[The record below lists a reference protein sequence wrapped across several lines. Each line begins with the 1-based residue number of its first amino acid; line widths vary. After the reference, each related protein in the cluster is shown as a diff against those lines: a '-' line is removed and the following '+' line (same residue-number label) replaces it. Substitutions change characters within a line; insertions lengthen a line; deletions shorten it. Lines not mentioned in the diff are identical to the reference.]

1 MAKNYDL
8 FLERM
13 KQKYNVPQTTYKPQ
27 TALQKQNTLSKT
39 KDTFYNPSKA
49 AEPQKQ
55 NGFDDLNLWNKF
67 GAMYHQ
73 ARTSFE
79 TSFLDLGEGV
89 IDAILTGV
97 GSFADWIG
105 ADGLSDTMT
114 DWTKAEWLSAL
125 PEQDWFNDYFGLDF
139 LFSEQAQE
147 VGRRDEALPEIV
159 DNVASGIGS
168 AVGYGLLNMVPV
180 VGPALAW
187 MGGGGA
193 AAEQALNEG
202 ASNTEAM
209 LYGGAVGGVEF
220 ATEKFLG
227 KGLEKV
233 GLGLGKF
240 AGWGKGTS
248 TTAKQVGKSSLSKIA
263 SNFGKNFFEEG
274 MEEVVSEI
282 VDPLLKKGTYK
293 RDESLK
299 ELWGEQ
305 VTAEN
310 LIQTFLIGG
319 LTGGVMEGA
328 NIAGGIVSS
337 GGIKN
342 WDIRQEAQQLQII
355 NSQMEQ
361 AILEGDEQKLKQ
373 LQAQKEQ
380 AIKSVETKFDNFVN
394 DLKNKPKAKG
404 LESTLQYA
412 TQRDM
417 SQEDITLQ
425 AAEKVLNGVKNKKIV
440 DDNGKKTE
448 VKKINVEYSGNDANG
463 KQVASHYNP
472 NNNTVYLNKE
482 NLKTITSALE
492 TISHEVGH
500 AIHTSGLNT
509 NFINQMITNFNDFDS
524 LIDNQANKGKV
535 NSIEDVISYYEN
547 EKGYGKVLEDSNLL
561 KQRMQENNISK
572 EQAYQELRDNYMLEE
587 IANDI
592 FSKKYFSNLLELQ
605 AVISGAKPNK
615 IRKIKEAYRK
625 LYANT
630 NNKPENYKEVMKIFT
645 DGINQNYER
654 FYENLEK
661 NQKAQEEQT
670 TDKKYKLAKNKKV
683 EVDNK
688 GNVIPQ
694 KMVERTKNSKVRDEN
709 GNLVRAY
716 HTAPASAAGFTVFD
730 ANQGNEHYRYKGKY
744 VNFFTN
750 DYKMSA
756 SYGRTVDDI
765 PSTPVDFNPYKNNQ
779 QEFKEID
786 EKIDEYYD
794 SLLEEIKQEF
804 NNKDAYLDKKLD
816 KKAIKD
822 KIKKLNKL
830 MSFIDDETK
839 IEFVDDAQY
848 VALDI
853 NGHNDTIGFSP
864 TTGEALYEFDKN
876 YDSHYGFE
884 IKPSPLFES
893 NYFDETTIDTPFA
906 VTNIF
911 NISYSLENYK
921 DYISAIKFI
930 HSFRYR
936 ALSLYNHNIV
946 GGIYSTYLNIE
957 NPLIIEG
964 NGSWWN
970 EIKFDELN
978 QKKTKLKENNAQSIK
993 KIDNSVNYFYNLDNN
1008 NYNYDEVV
1016 ENVIKEI
1023 NNLKGF
1029 KIKKSGNNFSI
1040 NEMISFS
1047 ILSKKEF
1054 DNINLILENYKKYI
1068 NQGYNKKDS
1077 FYKSVIKFGD
1087 ILSDN
1092 FDYLNDG
1099 IEEFI
1104 KVYEIDKTIENDYI
1118 DIDGNYT
1125 YIALTENYIT
1135 MLEDILEVNKSTL
1148 LELPQQLYRINDLI
1162 KETSTTNDIV
1172 KWAIKQGDKYDG
1184 VIFKNIKDY
1193 GSIDEEEVSPNDVY
1207 VTIKSPNQIKDI
1219 RNENPTDDYDIRY
1232 KLSDALNT
1240 VKSLEDYSDTR
1251 SFRKKGYS
1259 LTWYDERLQKLIEQS
1274 SSKTNDNYYNKATM
1288 YISPQEFLALTLK
1301 EEHYET
1307 IEKEVKNYSKE
1318 EKNKVIQ
1325 AISKEPI
1332 WLDIDMNSGKVVG
1345 HEGRHRMYILME
1357 NNFTNVQIEIRP
1369 KNKDENKFEKPRKLI
1384 GQYDEN
1390 IKVNTLNM
1398 LPLNEKNIQNIKR
1411 LTYMN
1416 RRELDVRYKLSD
1428 DIKTP
1433 SDVQKA
1439 IETLATYE
1447 DQLQENKITQQQY
1460 DSRSKIYTRDINN
1473 TIKKAYEYLE
1483 NKYEQGLTQSEI
1495 DEAKAFNDLKNG
1507 WLPPE
1512 AKEYDF
1518 SKFANA
1524 KLVEG
1529 EQPQE
1534 ENKEVVNEP
1543 IQEKETPKLERNKDV
1558 DEKVT
1563 YDFSELKT
1571 KDDFLK
1577 VALDISKHLNQ
1588 VFNGTTEKRVSDTQ
1602 SLYTLKNTIESET
1615 ATNEQKQKA
1624 YDLYKE
1630 RYDLAVY
1637 YSKRFD
1643 ELIKVA
1649 KNVFPPISKN
1659 KDSKEFTKFQ
1669 KEFNE
1674 ARMNNGY
1681 MAVSSTYKTL
1691 SKPSDL
1697 TFAQIADEEVLKAQ
1711 KAELETVKENRKNYL
1726 KKIVKEYQLIDEEQK
1741 GKYERLLN
1749 EIKSLTIDN
1758 YKEQKSV
1765 IKEKLYDF
1773 EEQLKP
1779 NKAKLLNVNNKKES
1793 YTKKIDRKLKAYP
1806 NEVEKVKNSLNEL
1819 NKMIDELTIQNY
1831 ADEAT
1836 LSKIDKAYEQF
1847 EKLIESNENQSKQF
1861 DKDNAG
1867 HISAFD
1873 YHYKG
1878 LLNDFKVGE
1887 ELGKLEQKGK
1897 YKEAYEKGLE
1907 KLNSINNTIENS
1919 ENLKDP
1925 SSMGL
1930 KDLISH
1936 LKNEAQNQEK
1946 ELRPYIYDR
1955 IINDLETKLQEIE
1968 TKLAKLDEYVQK
1980 LEGLKTKKEQQDQKE
1995 KELKEAEE
2003 LKKKQEQE
2011 KKAQEEKQ
2019 KAEEE
2024 AKAKVEQE
2032 SKEKKETQSKPK
2044 TKKQPKEVIK
2054 FIRQTVYLHTE
2065 SAKSVKSE
2073 ADQTQLKKYTKQT
2086 CEDLIDMVGDMMST
2100 IGRKKRI
2107 KTRVYFSEGGKKKA
2121 IDDLFKA
2128 FNTLASDPKALTEKV
2143 IEILK
2148 TGMEFQ
2154 MPDYT
2159 IGAGKI
2165 KKQSRKVYMTDE
2177 NLWLQE
2183 DKKYVGMVELVNQEL
2198 IKIVQDTIEGK
2209 GNPTLLARE
2218 ISKRT
2223 QELEDRIAE
2232 LEDQIDILVDQ
2243 INNSKET
2250 VEVKIENATNNEELT
2265 KVNNELN
2272 KTNRKINQLEKEL
2285 QKFTSKKEKVISDLK
2300 TKNAELKTDL
2310 LKQTKQVEKITKE
2323 NIELKTDLEGQY
2335 KFTKNESNFLKRLM
2349 KDHFKLVGD
2358 MDLDTVKKVS
2368 EKYNKGDIDGVVDV
2382 LIDFLKGS
2390 KVQQEALEFNEE
2402 TQKLETITEKVP
2414 FTDVYSDDL
2423 ISRYIEAFKQDIV
2436 DRINNK
2442 RTTKQSALP
2451 KALQEIEKLRT
2462 QIKTNK
2468 ETAKRLTIL
2477 KGLMKRINNLA
2488 RNKRPSALFN
2498 NIDKRFEAIAEQLGR
2513 YSQTTMLNGNFREI
2527 LKEFKKFLTEDRFDG
2542 QTFQEMTG
2550 LEFPQELFEQLDQ
2563 LENVQGQIT
2572 LDELDLY
2579 NKILSAIEV
2588 YISKGTG
2595 SKKITIDEKEYILEE
2610 YVAEAIKEQQEILN
2624 KIGIDAE
2631 HFGKLLQTVDPRVVF
2646 KILSGF
2652 NENSKLYKLFEELQ
2666 KGDTNSMSMQMEL
2679 QEKLVEFNKKHKKF
2693 KKKVLG
2699 KKVEING
2706 INATNGQFISIYKSL
2721 QREHAKKHILNSG
2734 IDLNGKVIRFT
2745 EQQLNDLE
2753 IAIENQLELK
2763 KDGSL
2768 MKEYFELTKDF
2779 FEKAGKVKAQIDELL
2794 YGYADIEQGEY
2805 FPIQISSLEF
2815 NRTLGE
2821 KKYVSKMAASFNYSW
2836 QKAVI
2841 GDLGAIKIG
2850 NVQDIIDLHSRQV
2863 ADYYGFGLPL
2873 DLFNQIYSFKVYDKN
2888 SNRFVNLKRLINDRF
2903 GTNKKTGKYL
2913 AEDYIKILFDDIRGV
2928 NTYTGEVDGLFKRI
2942 FGSLRKKYSTYIL
2955 GANLKTA
2962 GVQLAAIPAARK
2974 YLSLKSMRKALGKI
2988 DWDKYPLPKLGEYR
3002 TYDKTILKSET
3013 INDQISYIADKFGI
3027 IMTLTDQFTIK
3038 YAWKAALY
3046 ETNFDID
3053 KATKLFEKIVRE
3065 TQPQYSAIERSA
3077 LMRSS
3082 NDLVKLLTQFQSQNN
3097 KNFSTIMEMI
3107 YKAKYYKK
3115 LGIKLSKED
3124 VQQFR
3129 RSIESIVFQGVF
3141 ATAIA
3146 YLFKF
3151 LLHDLDDED
3160 LDPLTII
3167 GEFFNNNVLG
3177 LIPLMNNIKLDL
3189 TGEGKLGYIDIYETN
3204 LGMIDKLYDAVVSL
3218 GQWTNPDKTME
3229 SKIYNSMNTIGVVT
3243 GIPTENLYK
3252 YSMAILKWVP
3262 FTKDMAFSWDANI
3275 KGISM
3280 TNKSEIN
3287 EALKNGKIN
3296 VAKQYY
3302 QTYTSNI
3309 LELDDYTTNVLFN
3322 LYKKGFTNAYIK
3334 QIPKTL
3340 VIDNEQVQ
3348 IDRDKFIKTYSKLTP
3363 QLNKLVKST
3372 AFNSLTDEEKEKT
3385 LSKLINVYYS
3395 LAKKEQIENAE
3406 YSDLELIFKYCNNF
3420 KSTNLSYL
3428 VHISNIEETKTK
3440 TRKEMVQRYIQT
3452 LPLSAGEKYLL
3463 YVLSGYSISDKNR
3476 NILRSFLSASGMPTK
3491 QINILL
3497 G

>member
-1 MAKNYDL
+1 MSKNYDL

-27 TALQKQNTLSKT
+27 TALQKQNALSKNQ
-39 KDTFYNPSKA
+39 DTFYNPSQA
-49 AEPQKQ
+49 QAQQPQVEQ
-55 NGFDDLNLWNKF
+55 ESNFDKLNWWNKF

-73 ARTSFE
+73 ARTSVE

-97 GSFADWIG
+97 GSVADWIG

-227 KGLEKV
+227 KGLEKA

-248 TTAKQVGKSSLSKIA
+248 TAAKNVGKSALSKIA

-274 MEEVVSEI
+274 MEEVVSEL

-305 VTAEN
+305 ITAEN
-310 LIQTFLIGG
+310 LIETFLIGG

-328 NIAGGIVSS
+328 NIAGGIVTS

-342 WDIRQEAQQLQII
+342 WNIRQEAQQLQII
-355 NSQMEQ
+355 NAQMEQ
-361 AILEGDEQKLKQ
+361 AILEGDEQKLNQ
-373 LQAQKEQ
+373 LQVQKNQ
-380 AIKSVETKFDNFVN
+380 AIKKVEQKFEEFVKETEANPKLRKEVARAEYEVQRDTTREENIASAYEKAIRKSNIGVETVDVDENGNKIESHYDPN
-394 DLKNKPKAKG
+394 KNK
-404 LESTLQYA
+404 
-412 TQRDM
+412 
-417 SQEDITLQ
+417 
-425 AAEKVLNGVKNKKIV
+425 
-440 DDNGKKTE
+440 
-448 VKKINVEYSGNDANG
+448 
-463 KQVASHYNP
+463 
-472 NNNTVYLNKE
+472 VYLNKQDMDTLD
-482 NLKTITSALE
+482 NALN
-492 TISHEVGH
+492 TLVHEVGH
-500 AIHTSGLNT
+500 AIHTSGVNT
-509 NFINQMITNFNDFDS
+509 NFINQMVTGFTDFDK
-524 LIDNQANKGKV
+524 LIDNEANKGKV
-535 NSIEDVISYYEN
+535 NNLEEMISYYET
-547 EKGYGKVLEDSNLL
+547 EKGYGKVLEDTNML
-561 KQRMQENNISK
+561 KELMIEKKISK
-572 EQAYQELRDNYMLEE
+572 EQAYKELRNDYMLEE

-592 FSKKYFSNLLELQ
+592 FRDYFKNPLELQ
-605 AVISGAKPNK
+605 AVLSNKKPSVIK
-615 IRKIKEAYRK
+615 KIKEAFRK
-625 LYANT
+625 LFSNT
-630 NNKPENYKEVMKIFT
+630 PNKPSNYKEVMQIFN
-645 DGINQNYER
+645 DGINQNYEN
-654 FYENLEK
+654 FVQNLETK
-661 NQKAQEEQT
+661 QV
-670 TDKKYKLAKNKKV
+670 DKKYKFISEAELENAVDSNGNKL
-683 EVDNK
+683 
-688 GNVIPQ
+688 
-694 KMVERTKNSKVRDEN
+694 SKEQIEFFKDSVVRDEN
-709 GNLVRAY
+709 GNLLIVY
-716 HTAPASAAGFTVFD
+716 HGTPNGEFYVFNSTKFVFLTNSKKVGESYTVNRDEKHSGTSPKLMELYVNITKPLIID
-730 ANQGNEHYRYKGKY
+730 ANGSNWNNIIFNRDS
-744 VNFFTN
+744 FTN
-750 DYKMSA
+750 TLP
-756 SYGRTVDDI
+756 SYVEDFIEFANGINEVYSQN
-765 PSTPVDFNPYKNNQ
+765 STPVSFEEVCEVFEYYGTFERSNTRKIV
-779 QEFKEID
+779 KISD
-786 EKIDEYYD
+786 EK
-794 SLLEEIKQEF
+794 LEINLFYGEKIVLNRNEF
-804 NNKDAYLDKKLD
+804 GFINVGDLQTALF
-816 KKAIKD
+816 
-822 KIKKLNKL
+822 KIK
-830 MSFIDDETK
+830 
-839 IEFVDDAQY
+839 
-848 VALDI
+848 
-853 NGHNDTIGFSP
+853 
-864 TTGEALYEFDKN
+864 EAK
-876 YDSHYGFE
+876 
-884 IKPSPLFES
+884 
-893 NYFDETTIDTPFA
+893 
-906 VTNIF
+906 TN
-911 NISYSLENYK
+911 
-921 DYISAIKFI
+921 
-930 HSFRYR
+930 
-936 ALSLYNHNIV
+936 
-946 GGIYSTYLNIE
+946 
-957 NPLIIEG
+957 
-964 NGSWWN
+964 
-970 EIKFDELN
+970 
-978 QKKTKLKENNAQSIK
+978 KLKEYLMSTDEIA
-993 KIDNSVNYFYNLDNN
+993 KI
-1008 NYNYDEVV
+1008 
-1016 ENVIKEI
+1016 
-1023 NNLKGF
+1023 
-1029 KIKKSGNNFSI
+1029 
-1040 NEMISFS
+1040 
-1047 ILSKKEF
+1047 
-1054 DNINLILENYKKYI
+1054 
-1068 NQGYNKKDS
+1068 
-1077 FYKSVIKFGD
+1077 
-1087 ILSDN
+1087 
-1092 FDYLNDG
+1092 
-1099 IEEFI
+1099 
-1104 KVYEIDKTIENDYI
+1104 VYSRNRY
-1118 DIDGNYT
+1118 
-1125 YIALTENYIT
+1125 
-1135 MLEDILEVNKSTL
+1135 
-1148 LELPQQLYRINDLI
+1148 
-1162 KETSTTNDIV
+1162 
-1172 KWAIKQGDKYDG
+1172 YDG
-1184 VIFKNIKDY
+1184 VIIKNVVDY
-1193 GSIDEEEVSPNDVY
+1193 GSGTEVEPSNIY
-1207 VTIKSPNQIKDI
+1207 VAFDSNQIKATD
-1219 RNENPTDDYDIRY
+1219 NYNPTENDDIRY
-1232 KLSDALNT
+1232 KLSELNNENDKDLEYIDVEEFDKINDDLLDEIDENILDDWLGELLLEEIAIDT
-1240 VKSLEDYSDTR
+1240 KNRRNRKWVEERNLEKQQKKDEYDSLSDEQKRNISLKKSYLRDY
-1251 SFRKKGYS
+1251 RKLVSK
-1259 LTWYDERLQKLIEQS
+1259 LNQKMSEQQ
-1274 SSKTNDNYYNKATM
+1274 K
-1288 YISPQEFLALTLK
+1288 EFFK
-1301 EEHYET
+1301 DS
-1307 IEKEVKNYSKE
+1307 IV
-1318 EKNKVIQ
+1318 
-1325 AISKEPI
+1325 
-1332 WLDIDMNSGKVVG
+1332 
-1345 HEGRHRMYILME
+1345 
-1357 NNFTNVQIEIRP
+1357 
-1369 KNKDENKFEKPRKLI
+1369 KNKDGLLIPMFHGTTNSDMYFFDGKKIGKNGTIRGHGFYLTNNLSYAESYTGEKGKVI
-1384 GQYDEN
+1384 MSFVN
-1390 IKVNTLNM
+1390 IKKPLSDWKQLIPKSDIKKFIRKVVDKTGEDWLSNYGDISSESYQTILDKAVDNLYKYNSSDAEIIESIFVESRMEYEDYFPKLTEILGYDGVIYDRAEGLITLAFNSNQIKDIENRQPTLN
-1398 LPLNEKNIQNIKR
+1398 K
-1411 LTYMN
+1411 
-1416 RRELDVRYKLSD
+1416 DVRYKLSD

-1433 SDVQKA
+1433 SDVQKV

-1447 DQLQENKITQQQY
+1447 DQLQDKKITQQQY

-1483 NKYEQGLTQSEI
+1483 GKYEKGLTQEEL
-1495 DEAKAFNDLKNG
+1495 DEAKAFDNLKNG

-1524 KLVEG
+1524 KLVES
-1529 EQPQE
+1529 EKAQE
-1534 ENKEVVNEP
+1534 ESKEEIVKEP
-1543 IQEKETPKLERNKDV
+1543 GQEKETPKLERNKDV

-1571 KDDFLK
+1571 KDDFIK

-1602 SLYTLKNTIESET
+1602 SLVALKNTIESET
-1615 ATNEQKQKA
+1615 TTNDQKQKA
-1624 YDLYKE
+1624 YELYKE
-1630 RYDLAVY
+1630 RYNLEVY

-1643 ELIKVA
+1643 ELVKVA

-1674 ARMNNGY
+1674 ARGNLGY
-1681 MAVSSTYKTL
+1681 TVISSSYKNLT
-1691 SKPSDL
+1691 KPSDL
-1697 TFAQIADEEVLKAQ
+1697 SFAQVADEEVLKAQ
-1711 KAELETVKENRKNYL
+1711 EEELKTIKENRKNNL
-1726 KKIVKEYQLIDEEQK
+1726 EKIVKEYQLIDEEQK

-1749 EIKSLTIDN
+1749 EIESLTIKN
-1758 YKEQKSV
+1758 YKAQKSV
-1765 IKEKLYDF
+1765 ITEKLYDF
-1773 EEQLKP
+1773 EEKLKP
-1779 NKAKLLNVNNKKES
+1779 NRAKLLNVNNKKES
-1793 YTKKIDRKLKAYP
+1793 YNKKIDRKLKAYP
-1806 NEVEKVKNSLNEL
+1806 NETEKVKNSLNEL

-1831 ADEAT
+1831 SDEAT
-1836 LSKIDKAYEQF
+1836 ISKIDKAYEQF
-1847 EKLIESNENQSKQF
+1847 EKLIELNDNQSKQF

-1867 HISAFD
+1867 YISAFD

-1878 LLNDFKVGE
+1878 LLNDFKVEE
-1887 ELGKLEQKGK
+1887 ELDKLEKKGK
-1897 YKEAYEKGLE
+1897 YKEAYEKGFE
-1907 KLNSINNTIENS
+1907 KLNSINNTIEKS
-1919 ENLKDP
+1919 ENLEDP

-1936 LKNEAQNQEK
+1936 LKKETQKQEK
-1946 ELRPYIYDR
+1946 ELSPYIYDR
-1955 IINDLETKLQEIE
+1955 VISDLETKLQEVE
-1968 TKLAKLDEYVQK
+1968 NKFAKLDEYVQK
-1980 LEGLKTKKEQQDQKE
+1980 LEGLKSKKEQQEQKE

-2011 KKAQEEKQ
+2011 KKVQEEKQ
-2019 KAEEE
+2019 KAEEQE
-2024 AKAKVEQE
+2024 NTKVEQGA
-2032 SKEKKETQSKPK
+2032 KEKKETQSKPK

-2107 KTRVYFSEGGKKKA
+2107 KTRVYFSEGSKKKA

-2128 FNTLASDPKALTEKV
+2128 FNTLANDPKVLTEKV
-2143 IEILK
+2143 VEILK

-2159 IGAGKI
+2159 IGANKI
-2165 KKQSRKVYMTDE
+2165 KKQSRKVYMTDG

-2209 GNPTLLARE
+2209 GNATTLAKE

-2223 QELEDRIAE
+2223 KALEDRIAE
-2232 LEDQIDILVDQ
+2232 LEDQIDILVDE

-2272 KTNRKINQLEKEL
+2272 KTNRKINKLEKEL
-2285 QKFTSKKEKVISDLK
+2285 QKFTSKKLKVISDLK

-2323 NIELKTDLEGQY
+2323 NIELKTNLEGVYQ
-2335 KFTKNESNFLKRLM
+2335 FRNTREEAFLKRLM
-2349 KDHFKLVGD
+2349 KKHFNLVGNV
-2358 MDLDTVKKVS
+2358 DLETIEKVS
-2368 EKYNKGDIDGVVDV
+2368 EKYNKGDIDGVVDI

-2402 TQKLETITEKVP
+2402 TQQLETIIEKVP

-2423 ISRYIEAFKQDIV
+2423 ISRYREAFKQDIV

-2462 QIKTNK
+2462 QIKTNT
-2468 ETAKRLTIL
+2468 ETAKRLTTL
-2477 KGLMKRINNLA
+2477 KGLMRRINNLA

-2513 YSQTTMLNGNFREI
+2513 YSQTTMLNGNFRGI

-2542 QTFQEMTG
+2542 QTYQQMTG

-2579 NKILSAIEV
+2579 NKILSAIEE
-2588 YISKGTG
+2588 YIKKGTG
-2595 SKKITIDEKEYILEE
+2595 QKLTNFKKSDGKTFYTVEEFVTEAAQEQEEILKKLG
-2610 YVAEAIKEQQEILN
+2610 IGKEQ
-2624 KIGIDAE
+2624 
-2631 HFGKLLQTVDPRVVF
+2631 FSKLLQTVDPRVVF

-2666 KGDTNSMSMQMEL
+2666 KGDTNSMAMQMEL
-2679 QEKLVEFNKKHKKF
+2679 QAKLVEFNKKHKKF

-2779 FEKAGKVKAQIDELL
+2779 FEKSGKVKAKIDELL
-2794 YGYADIEQGEY
+2794 YGYANIEKGEY

-2821 KKYVSKMAASFNYSW
+2821 KKFVSKMAASFNYSW
-2836 QKAVI
+2836 QNAVI

-2863 ADYYGFGLPL
+2863 ADYYGYGLPL
-2873 DLFNQIYSFKVYDKN
+2873 DMFNQIYSFKIYDKN

-2903 GTNKKTGKYL
+2903 GTNNKTGKYL

-2928 NTYTGEVDGLFKRI
+2928 NTYTGEVDGLFKRV
-2942 FGSLRKKYSTYIL
+2942 FGSLRKKYSTYVL

-2962 GVQLAAIPAARK
+2962 SVQLAAIPAARK
-2974 YLSLKSMRKALGKI
+2974 YLSLKSMAKGLGKI
-2988 DWDKYPLPKLGEYR
+2988 DWEKYPLPSLGKYR

-3013 INDQISYIADKFGI
+3013 INDQISEIADKFGI

-3046 ETNFDID
+3046 ETNFDTD

-3115 LGIKLSKED
+3115 LGMKLSKED

-3160 LDPLTII
+3160 LDPLVII
-3167 GEFFNNNVLG
+3167 GEFFSNNVLG

-3189 TGEGKLGYIDIYETN
+3189 TGEGKLGYVDIYETN

-3218 GQWTNPDKTME
+3218 WQWTNPDKTME
-3229 SKIYNSMNTIGVVT
+3229 SKIYNSMNTIGAVT

-3252 YSMAILKWVP
+3252 YSMAILKWLP
-3262 FTKDMAFSWDANI
+3262 FTKDEAFSWDANI

-3287 EALKNGKIN
+3287 EALQSGKIN
-3296 VAKQYY
+3296 VAQQYY

-3309 LELDDYTTNVLFN
+3309 LELDTYTTKVLFD
-3322 LYKKGFTNAYIK
+3322 LYKEGYTNAYIK
-3334 QIPKTL
+3334 QVPKTL
-3340 VIDNEQVQ
+3340 VVDNEQISV
-3348 IDRDKFIKTYSKLTP
+3348 DREKFMKTYSKLTP
-3363 QLNKLVKST
+3363 KLKKLVKN
-3372 AFNSLTDEEKEKT
+3372 AQFLSLEKEEKAKAI
-3385 LSKLINVYYS
+3385 SKLVDLYYS
-3395 LAKKEQIENAE
+3395 LAKKEIFGVGDEE
-3406 YSDLELIFKYCNNF
+3406 YTDLEYIAKYCNDFNQN
-3420 KSTNLSYL
+3420 TVSYL
-3428 VHISNIEETKTK
+3428 VHISNIEPTKLQ
-3440 TRKEMVQRYIQT
+3440 TRKELVQRYINS

-3463 YVLSGYSISDKNR
+3463 FVLSGYSISDKNR
-3476 NILRSFLSASGMPTK
+3476 NILRSFLSSRGMPTK
-3491 QINILL
+3491 QINLFFE
-3497 G
+3497 

>member
-49 AEPQKQ
+49 EEPQKQ

-97 GSFADWIG
+97 GSFADWVG
-105 ADGLSDTMT
+105 ADDLSDTMT
-114 DWTKAEWLSAL
+114 DWTKSEWLSAL

-193 AAEQALNEG
+193 AAEEALNEG

-248 TTAKQVGKSSLSKIA
+248 TTAKQVGKSALSKIA

-355 NSQMEQ
+355 NSQMEE
-361 AILEGDEQKLKQ
+361 AILKGDEQKLSQ

-535 NSIEDVISYYEN
+535 NSIEDVISYYEI

-661 NQKAQEEQT
+661 NQQAQKEQT
-670 TDKKYKLAKNKKV
+670 TDKKYKSLSEEELENAVDSNGNKLSK
-683 EVDNK
+683 EQ
-688 GNVIPQ
+688 I
-694 KMVERTKNSKVRDEN
+694 EYFKNSKVRDEN

-716 HTAPASAAGFTVFD
+716 HTSANAGFTIFD
-730 ANQGNEHYRYKGKY
+730 ANQDENDTGYYRYKGKY
-744 VNFFTN
+744 VSFFTN
-750 DYKMSA
+750 DYQMSS
-756 SYGRTVDDI
+756 SYVSSG
-765 PSTPVDFNPYKNNQ
+765 SPVDFDPYNPNT
-779 QEFKEID
+779 
-786 EKIDEYYD
+786 
-794 SLLEEIKQEF
+794 EEIQQK
-804 NNKDAYLDKKLD
+804 
-816 KKAIKD
+816 
-822 KIKKLNKL
+822 
-830 MSFIDDETK
+830 
-839 IEFVDDAQY
+839 
-848 VALDI
+848 
-853 NGHNDTIGFSP
+853 
-864 TTGEALYEFDKN
+864 
-876 YDSHYGFE
+876 
-884 IKPSPLFES
+884 
-893 NYFDETTIDTPFA
+893 
-906 VTNIF
+906 
-911 NISYSLENYK
+911 
-921 DYISAIKFI
+921 
-930 HSFRYR
+930 
-936 ALSLYNHNIV
+936 
-946 GGIYSTYLNIE
+946 GGIYFVYLNIE
-957 NPLIIEG
+957 KPLIIEG
-964 NGSWWN
+964 NNNGYSSIPFKELEN
-970 EIKFDELN
+970 SINSEVEKTISVVSSLINKNSDNTTFTNYENIQKGIIKELN
-978 QKKTKLKENNAQSIK
+978 NKKFGLDKFVYEDGYISVYKRGQYWSGFNLPTTDDYNKINDIIKKYKERISKNDTELVKQSI
-993 KIDNSVNYFYNLDNN
+993 L
-1008 NYNYDEVV
+1008 YDI
-1016 ENVIKEI
+1016 IKEVGNFSSNGTLGI
-1023 NNLKGF
+1023 FNFGIDMFVESYENSEITDKADDIILDLENLNKSISEDI
-1029 KIKKSGNNFSI
+1029 IKKMPKI
-1040 NEMISFS
+1040 
-1047 ILSKKEF
+1047 
-1054 DNINLILENYKKYI
+1054 
-1068 NQGYNKKDS
+1068 
-1077 FYKSVIKFGD
+1077 
-1087 ILSDN
+1087 
-1092 FDYLNDG
+1092 LNDS
-1099 IEEFI
+1099 
-1104 KVYEIDKTIENDYI
+1104 K
-1118 DIDGNYT
+1118 
-1125 YIALTENYIT
+1125 
-1135 MLEDILEVNKSTL
+1135 VNKF
-1148 LELPQQLYRINDLI
+1148 
-1162 KETSTTNDIV
+1162 TTNDIV
-1172 KWAIKQGDKYDG
+1172 NWALEQGEKYDG

-1193 GSIDEEEVSPNDVY
+1193 GKNGEILHKPNDVY
-1207 VTIKSPNQIKDI
+1207 VTLKSPNQIKDV
-1219 RNENPTDDYDIRY
+1219 RNQNPTDNYDI
-1232 KLSDALNT
+1232 
-1240 VKSLEDYSDTR
+1240 
-1251 SFRKKGYS
+1251 
-1259 LTWYDERLQKLIEQS
+1259 
-1274 SSKTNDNYYNKATM
+1274 
-1288 YISPQEFLALTLK
+1288 
-1301 EEHYET
+1301 
-1307 IEKEVKNYSKE
+1307 
-1318 EKNKVIQ
+1318 
-1325 AISKEPI
+1325 
-1332 WLDIDMNSGKVVG
+1332 
-1345 HEGRHRMYILME
+1345 
-1357 NNFTNVQIEIRP
+1357 
-1369 KNKDENKFEKPRKLI
+1369 
-1384 GQYDEN
+1384 
-1390 IKVNTLNM
+1390 
-1398 LPLNEKNIQNIKR
+1398 
-1411 LTYMN
+1411 
-1416 RRELDVRYKLSD
+1416 RYKLSD

-1439 IETLATYE
+1439 IETLSTYE

-1483 NKYEQGLTQSEI
+1483 GKYEQGLTQSEI
-1495 DEAKAFNDLKNG
+1495 DEAKAFDDLKNG

-1518 SKFANA
+1518 SKFTNA
-1524 KLVEG
+1524 KLVEKELTRQEKIDVMLKDKTKVDG
-1529 EQPQE
+1529 FLEVLWDIQIFEDLYEKYESFEDFFKENEGNSGLAYEYLNELSDKDIDKEYDWYLEQKSNQQTT
-1534 ENKEVVNEP
+1534 KP
-1543 IQEKETPKLERNKDV
+1543 IQEKETPKFERNKDV

-1571 KDDFLK
+1571 KDDFIK
-1577 VALDISKHLNQ
+1577 VALDIYKRLNQ
-1588 VFNGTTEKRVSDTQ
+1588 VFNGTTEKKVSDTQ
-1602 SLYTLKNTIESET
+1602 SLYALKSTIESET
-1615 ATNEQKQKA
+1615 ATNDQKQKA

-1643 ELIKVA
+1643 ELVKVA

-1674 ARMNNGY
+1674 ARANIGY
-1681 MAVSSTYKTL
+1681 MAISSTYKNL
-1691 SKPSDL
+1691 PKPSDL
-1697 TFAQIADEEVLKAQ
+1697 SFAQVADEEVLKA
-1711 KAELETVKENRKNYL
+1711 KKEELKTIKGNRKKHL
-1726 KKIVKEYQLIDEEQK
+1726 EKIVKEYQLIDEEQK
-1741 GKYERLLN
+1741 GKYDRLTK
-1749 EIKSLTIDN
+1749 EIESLTIEN

-1765 IKEKLYDF
+1765 ITEKLDKF
-1773 EEQLKP
+1773 EEELKP
-1779 NKAKLLNVNNKKES
+1779 NRAKLLNVNNKKES
-1793 YTKKIDRKLKAYP
+1793 YNKKIDRKLKAYP
-1806 NEVEKVKNSLNEL
+1806 NEEQKVKNSLNEL

-1836 LSKIDKAYEQF
+1836 ISKIDEAYKQF

-1867 HISAFD
+1867 YISAFD

-1919 ENLKDP
+1919 ESLEDP

-1936 LKNEAQNQEK
+1936 LKKEAQKQEK

-1955 IINDLETKLQEIE
+1955 VISDLETKLQEIE
-1968 TKLAKLDEYVQK
+1968 AKLAKLDEYVQK

-2003 LKKKQEQE
+2003 LKKKQKEE
-2011 KKAQEEKQ
+2011 KKALEEKQ

-2024 AKAKVEQE
+2024 AKAKAEQE
-2032 SKEKKETQSKPK
+2032 AKEKKEATTKTK

-2073 ADQTQLKKYTKQT
+2073 ADKTQLKKYTKQT

-2107 KTRVYFSEGGKKKA
+2107 KTRVYFAEGGKKKA

-2128 FNTLASDPKALTEKV
+2128 FNTLASDPKALSEKV

-2159 IGAGKI
+2159 ISLDKGKI

-2198 IKIVQDTIEGK
+2198 VKMVQDTIEGK
-2209 GNPTLLARE
+2209 GSPTLLARE

-2223 QELEDRIAE
+2223 QELEDRITE

-2310 LKQTKQVEKITKE
+2310 LKQTKQVEKITKK
-2323 NIELKTDLEGQY
+2323 NIELKTDLEGVYQ
-2335 KFTKNESNFLKRLM
+2335 FRNTKEEAFLKRLM
-2349 KDHFKLVGD
+2349 KQHFNLAED
-2358 MDLDTVKKVS
+2358 MDLETVEKVS

-2390 KVQQEALEFNEE
+2390 KVYQITTEIDEKTQQPIES
-2402 TQKLETITEKVP
+2402 KEKVP
-2414 FTDVYSDDL
+2414 FTDVYNDNL
-2423 ISRYIEAFKQDIV
+2423 VGQYREAFKQDIV

-2462 QIKTNK
+2462 KIKTNK
-2468 ETAKRLTIL
+2468 ETAKRLTTL
-2477 KGLMKRINNLA
+2477 KSLMRNINNLA

-2572 LDELDLY
+2572 LYELDLY

-2595 SKKITIDEKEYILEE
+2595 SRKITIDEKEYILEE

-2666 KGDTNSMSMQMEL
+2666 KGDTNSMTMQMEL
-2679 QEKLVEFNKKHKKF
+2679 QEKLVDFNKKHKKF

-2779 FEKAGKVKAQIDELL
+2779 FKKSGEVKAKIDELL

-3013 INDQISYIADKFGI
+3013 INDKISEIADKFGI

-3115 LGIKLSKED
+3115 LGMKLSKED

-3160 LDPLTII
+3160 LDPLAII
-3167 GEFFNNNVLG
+3167 GEFFNNNILG

-3189 TGEGKLGYIDIYETN
+3189 TGEGKLGYVDIYETN

-3218 GQWTNPDKTME
+3218 GQWTNPDKTLE
-3229 SKIYNSMNTIGVVT
+3229 HKIYNSMNVIGVVT

-3252 YSMAILKWVP
+3252 YSIAILKWVP

-3302 QTYTSNI
+3302 QTYTRNI

-3334 QIPKTL
+3334 QVPKTL

-3372 AFNSLTDEEKEKT
+3372 AFNGLTDEEKEKT

-3395 LAKKEQIENAE
+3395 LAKKEQMENAE

-3476 NILRSFLSASGMPTK
+3476 KILRSFLSASGMPTK

>member
-27 TALQKQNTLSKT
+27 TALQKQNALSKNQ
-39 KDTFYNPSKA
+39 DTFYNPA
-49 AEPQKQ
+49 QAEQPQEETK
-55 NGFDDLNLWNKF
+55 DLNWWQKF
-67 GAMYHQ
+67 GAGYQQ
-73 ARTSFE
+73 ARTSAE
-79 TSFLDLGEGV
+79 TTFLDLGEGV

-97 GSFADWIG
+97 GAVGEWLG
-105 ADGLSDTMT
+105 ADGLEDTMR
-114 DWTKAEWLSAL
+114 DWTQAEWLSTL
-125 PEQDWFNDYFGLDF
+125 PQQDWYQNAMNVFGFDF
-139 LFSEQAQE
+139 LFGKEAKE
-147 VGRRDEALPEIV
+147 LARNKEALPEVV

-168 AVGYGLLNMVPV
+168 ALGYAALNAVPY

-187 MGGGGA
+187 MGSGGV
-193 AAEQALNEG
+193 AAEEALNEG
-202 ASNTEAM
+202 AGTTEAM
-209 LYGGAVGGVEF
+209 LYGGAVGGVEM
-220 ATEKFLG
+220 A
-227 KGLEKV
+227 LEK
-233 GLGLGKF
+233 GLGKALGAVG
-240 AGWGKGTS
+240 AGTGKIAGIGKGTS
-248 TTAKQVGKSSLSKIA
+248 NAAKQVGKSAMSKVI
-263 SNFGKNFFEEG
+263 SNVGKNFFEEG
-274 MEEVVSEI
+274 MEEVVSEL

-293 RDESLK
+293 RDETLK
-299 ELWGEQ
+299 DLYGEQ
-305 VTAEN
+305 ITAES
-310 LIQTFLIGG
+310 LIETFLVGG
-319 LTGGVMEGA
+319 LTGGIFEGA
-328 NIAGGIVSS
+328 NVATGIMSS
-337 GGIKN
+337 GGVKN
-342 WDIRQEAQQLQII
+342 WNIRQEAQELQRI
-355 NSQMEQ
+355 NGEMEE
-361 AILEGDEQKLKQ
+361 AILKGDEQKLNQ
-373 LQAQKEQ
+373 LQAQKYQ
-380 AIKSVETKFDNFVN
+380 AIKKVEQKFEEFVKETEAN
-394 DLKNKPKAKG
+394 PKLRKEVARA
-404 LESTLQYA
+404 EYEV
-412 TQRDM
+412 QRDTTR
-417 SQEDITLQ
+417 EDLTLD
-425 AAEKVLNGVKNKKIV
+425 AAQKVFNTKSKK
-440 DDNGKKTE
+440 DGTP
-448 VKKINVEYSGNDANG
+448 KINVQYTQDVNTPS
-463 KQVASHYNP
+463 QYNAK
-472 NNNTVYLNKE
+472 NNTIYLNKQS
-482 NLKTITSALE
+482 LSSLDTALE
-492 TISHEVGH
+492 TIAHEAGH

-509 NFINQMITNFNDFDS
+509 DFVNRMTQDFTDFDS
-524 LIDNQANKGKV
+524 LIENEANKGTV
-535 NSIEDVISYYEN
+535 NSIEEMISYYEN
-547 EKGYGKVLEDSNLL
+547 QKGYGKALEDSNLL
-561 KQRMQENNISK
+561 KQRMQENKISK

-592 FSKKYFSNLLELQ
+592 FGKKYFSNLLELQ
-605 AVISGAKPNK
+605 SVVAGKKPSIIK
-615 IRKIKEAYRK
+615 RMKEAFRK
-625 LYANT
+625 RFTNT
-630 NNKPENYKEVMKIFT
+630 ENKPSNYKEVMQIFT
-645 DGINQNYER
+645 DGINQNFDRYVDT
-654 FYENLEK
+654 LSSV
-661 NQKAQEEQT
+661 EQNV
-670 TDKKYKLAKNKKV
+670 DKKYKLDEEELENAVDSNGNKLSK
-683 EVDNK
+683 EQ
-688 GNVIPQ
+688 I
-694 KMVERTKNSKVRDEN
+694 EYFKNSAVRDEN
-709 GNLVRAY
+709 GNLLVVY
-716 HTAPASAAGFTVFD
+716 HTTKYGGFTIFD
-730 ANQGNEHYRYKGKY
+730 PNLETEGNSFYKFEGNV
-744 VNFFTN
+744 VNFFT
-750 DYKMSA
+750 DSLKMSQ
-756 SYGRTVDDI
+756 SYGDYPEMYDI
-765 PSTPVDFNPYKNNQ
+765 NKEYEDYESLTYKGYLNITKPLIVEAENGYYNNLILPKNVKSGI
-779 QEFKEID
+779 EDIISFFESNNDVIKKLENSNYKDLKEV
-786 EKIDEYYD
+786 
-794 SLLEEIKQEF
+794 LEEI
-804 NNKDAYLDKKLD
+804 NNELKKREID
-816 KKAIKD
+816 FHFGY
-822 KIKKLNKL
+822 KIKTSRLFGEELKVGLFNKKGYL
-830 MSFIDDETK
+830 ISPITMPQTFSENFKNK
-839 IEFVDDAQY
+839 IEKNLKNLKWSTNDFVRY
-848 VALDI
+848 ALSEGNYDGVIIKNVMDYGPNANIEDI
-853 NGHNDTIGFSP
+853 NQ
-864 TTGEALYEFDKN
+864 
-876 YDSHYGFE
+876 
-884 IKPSPLFES
+884 
-893 NYFDETTIDTPFA
+893 
-906 VTNIF
+906 
-911 NISYSLENYK
+911 
-921 DYISAIKFI
+921 SANV
-930 HSFRYR
+930 Y
-936 ALSLYNHNIV
+936 V
-946 GGIYSTYLNIE
+946 
-957 NPLIIEG
+957 
-964 NGSWWN
+964 
-970 EIKFDELN
+970 
-978 QKKTKLKENNAQSIK
+978 SIK
-993 KIDNSVNYFYNLDNN
+993 NSNQF
-1008 NYNYDEVV
+1008 
-1016 ENVIKEI
+1016 KEI
-1023 NNLKGF
+1023 NN
-1029 KIKKSGNNFSI
+1029 KK
-1040 NEMISFS
+1040 
-1047 ILSKKEF
+1047 
-1054 DNINLILENYKKYI
+1054 
-1068 NQGYNKKDS
+1068 
-1077 FYKSVIKFGD
+1077 
-1087 ILSDN
+1087 
-1092 FDYLNDG
+1092 
-1099 IEEFI
+1099 
-1104 KVYEIDKTIENDYI
+1104 
-1118 DIDGNYT
+1118 
-1125 YIALTENYIT
+1125 
-1135 MLEDILEVNKSTL
+1135 
-1148 LELPQQLYRINDLI
+1148 P
-1162 KETSTTNDIV
+1162 
-1172 KWAIKQGDKYDG
+1172 
-1184 VIFKNIKDY
+1184 
-1193 GSIDEEEVSPNDVY
+1193 
-1207 VTIKSPNQIKDI
+1207 
-1219 RNENPTDDYDIRY
+1219 
-1232 KLSDALNT
+1232 
-1240 VKSLEDYSDTR
+1240 TR
-1251 SFRKKGYS
+1251 S
-1259 LTWYDERLQKLIEQS
+1259 T
-1274 SSKTNDNYYNKATM
+1274 
-1288 YISPQEFLALTLK
+1288 
-1301 EEHYET
+1301 
-1307 IEKEVKNYSKE
+1307 
-1318 EKNKVIQ
+1318 
-1325 AISKEPI
+1325 
-1332 WLDIDMNSGKVVG
+1332 DI
-1345 HEGRHRMYILME
+1345 
-1357 NNFTNVQIEIRP
+1357 
-1369 KNKDENKFEKPRKLI
+1369 
-1384 GQYDEN
+1384 
-1390 IKVNTLNM
+1390 
-1398 LPLNEKNIQNIKR
+1398 
-1411 LTYMN
+1411 
-1416 RRELDVRYKLSD
+1416 RYKLSD

-1433 SDVQKA
+1433 SDVQKT

-1447 DQLQENKITQQQY
+1447 DKLQENKITKQQY

-1483 NKYEQGLTQSEI
+1483 NKYEQGLTQDEI
-1495 DEAKAFNDLKNG
+1495 DEAKAFDDLKNG
-1507 WLPPE
+1507 WLP
-1512 AKEYDF
+1512 ADSLKYDF

-1524 KLVEG
+1524 KLVQEKETPKVELTRQEKIDVMLKDKTKVDGLLQSLWDSQVFYDLYEKYESFEDFFKEHEG
-1529 EQPQE
+1529 DSGLAEEYLEEGFSNKDIDEEYNWYLEEQKSSQQTI
-1534 ENKEVVNEP
+1534 EP

-1571 KDDFLK
+1571 KDDFIK
-1577 VALDISKHLNQ
+1577 VALDISKRLNQ

-1602 SLYTLKNTIESET
+1602 SLYSLKNTIESKT
-1615 ATNEQKQKA
+1615 ATNDQKQKA
-1624 YDLYKE
+1624 YELYKE

-1643 ELIKVA
+1643 ELVKVA

-1669 KEFNE
+1669 KEFTE

-1681 MAVSSTYKTL
+1681 MSISSTYKSL
-1691 SKPSDL
+1691 PKPSDL
-1697 TFAQIADEEVLKAQ
+1697 SFVQVADEEVLKAQ
-1711 KAELETVKENRKNYL
+1711 KEELKKTKNQLNKYL
-1726 KKIVKEYQLIDEEQK
+1726 KEKIVKEYQLIDEEQK
-1741 GKYERLLN
+1741 GKYERLTN
-1749 EIKSLTIDN
+1749 EIDSLTIDN

-1765 IKEKLYDF
+1765 IKEKIYDF
-1773 EEQLKP
+1773 ENELKP
-1779 NKAKLLNVNNKKES
+1779 NKAKILNVNNKKES
-1793 YTKKIDRKLKAYP
+1793 YNKKIDRKLKKYP
-1806 NEVEKVKNSLNEL
+1806 NEAEKVKKSLSELNE
-1819 NKMIDELTIQNY
+1819 MIDELTIQNY
-1831 ADEAT
+1831 DDEAT
-1836 LSKIDKAYEQF
+1836 LSKIDKAYDQF

-1867 HISAFD
+1867 YISAFD

-1897 YKEAYEKGLE
+1897 YKEAYEKGLD

-1919 ENLKDP
+1919 ESLEDP

-1936 LKNEAQNQEK
+1936 LKKEAQKQEK

-1955 IINDLETKLQEIE
+1955 VISDLETKLQEIE

-1980 LEGLKTKKEQQDQKE
+1980 LEGLKSRKEQQEQKE

-2024 AKAKVEQE
+2024 AKAKLEQE
-2032 SKEKKETQSKPK
+2032 AKEKKETTTKPK

-2086 CEDLIDMVGDMMST
+2086 CEDLIDMIGSMMST

-2107 KTRVYFSEGGKKKA
+2107 KTRVYFSEGGRKKA

-2128 FNTLASDPKALTEKV
+2128 FNTLANDPKALTEKV
-2143 IEILK
+2143 VEILK

-2159 IGAGKI
+2159 IGADKI

-2183 DKKYVGMVELVNQEL
+2183 DKKYVDMVELVNQEL

-2209 GNPTLLARE
+2209 GDATVLAKE
-2218 ISKRT
+2218 ISQRT
-2223 QELEDRIAE
+2223 KALEDRITE
-2232 LEDQIDILVDQ
+2232 LEDQIDVLVEQ

-2250 VEVKIENATNNEELT
+2250 VEVNIENATNNEELT

-2285 QKFTSKKEKVISDLK
+2285 QKFTSKKLKVISDLK

-2335 KFTKNESNFLKRLM
+2335 KFTKNEKNFLKRLM

-2368 EKYNKGDIDGVVDV
+2368 EKYNKGDIDGVVDI

-2423 ISRYIEAFKQDIV
+2423 ISRYREAFKQDIV

-2462 QIKTNK
+2462 QIKTNT
-2468 ETAKRLTIL
+2468 ETAKRLTTL
-2477 KGLMKRINNLA
+2477 KGLMRRINNLA

-2498 NIDKRFEAIAEQLGR
+2498 NVDKRFEAIAEQLGR

-2542 QTFQEMTG
+2542 QTFQQMTG

-2572 LDELDLY
+2572 LAELDLY

-2595 SKKITIDEKEYILEE
+2595 SRKITIDGKEYILEE

-2706 INATNGQFISIYKSL
+2706 INATNGQFISLYKSL

-2779 FEKAGKVKAQIDELL
+2779 FEKSGKVKAKIDELL
-2794 YGYADIEQGEY
+2794 YGYADIEKGEY

-2836 QKAVI
+2836 QNAVI

-2850 NVQDIIDLHSRQV
+2850 NVQDIIELHSRQV
-2863 ADYYGFGLPL
+2863 ADYYGYGLPL
-2873 DLFNQIYSFKVYDKN
+2873 DMFNQIYSFKVYDKN

-2928 NTYTGEVDGLFKRI
+2928 NTYTGEVDGLFKRV

-2974 YLSLKSMRKALGKI
+2974 YLSLKSMSKALGKI
-2988 DWDKYPLPKLGEYR
+2988 DWDKYPLPPLGKYR

-3013 INDQISYIADKFGI
+3013 INDQISEIADKFGI

-3038 YAWKAALY
+3038 YAWKAALH
-3046 ETNFDID
+3046 ETNFD
-3053 KATKLFEKIVRE
+3053 KVEATKLFEKIVRE

-3082 NDLVKLLTQFQSQNN
+3082 NDLIKLLTQFQSQNN
-3097 KNFSTIMEMI
+3097 KNFSTIMEVI

-3115 LGIKLSKED
+3115 MGMKLSKED

-3189 TGEGKLGYIDIYETN
+3189 TGEGKLGYVDIYETN
-3204 LGMIDKLYDAVVSL
+3204 LGMIDKLYDAVISL
-3218 GQWTNPDKTME
+3218 WQWTNPDKTME
-3229 SKIYNSMNTIGVVT
+3229 SKIYNSINTIGVVT

-3252 YSMAILKWVP
+3252 YSMAILKWLP
-3262 FTKDMAFSWDANI
+3262 FTKDEAFSWDANI

-3287 EALKNGKIN
+3287 EALQSGKIN
-3296 VAKQYY
+3296 VAEQYY

-3309 LELDDYTTNVLFN
+3309 LELDTYTTKVLFD
-3322 LYKKGFTNAYIK
+3322 LYKEGYTNAYIK
-3334 QIPKTL
+3334 QVPKTL
-3340 VIDNEQVQ
+3340 VVDNEQISV
-3348 IDRDKFIKTYSKLTP
+3348 DREKFMKTYSKLTP
-3363 QLNKLVKST
+3363 KLKKLVKN
-3372 AFNSLTDEEKEKT
+3372 AQFLSLEKEEKEKAI
-3385 LSKLINVYYS
+3385 SKLVNLYYS
-3395 LAKKEQIENAE
+3395 LAKKEILGVGDEE
-3406 YSDLELIFKYCNNF
+3406 YTDLEYIAKYCNDFNQN
-3420 KSTNLSYL
+3420 TVSYL
-3428 VHISNIEETKTK
+3428 VHISNIEPTKLQ
-3440 TRKEMVQRYIQT
+3440 TRKELVQRYINS

-3463 YVLSGYSISDKNR
+3463 FVLSGYSISDKNR
-3476 NILRSFLSASGMPTK
+3476 NILRSFLSSRSMPTK
-3491 QINILL
+3491 QINLFL
-3497 G
+3497 E